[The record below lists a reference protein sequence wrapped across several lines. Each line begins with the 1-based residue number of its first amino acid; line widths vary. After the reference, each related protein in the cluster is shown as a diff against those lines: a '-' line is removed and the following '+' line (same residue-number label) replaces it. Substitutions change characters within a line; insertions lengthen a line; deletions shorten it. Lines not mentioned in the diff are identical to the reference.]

1 MKETLPATKR
11 LFLFIYFSFFTTQGK
26 CSGHFVYNADII
38 LIAYNAMIKKYFLI
52 LPILFCAA
60 CGTQKAVR
68 PDAPAPVVA
77 ESQSQ
82 TIHYKSYKGKM
93 LTAVYYNNH
102 SPLTVELREGNTT
115 ETLKQIQSWA
125 KGVEYSNAS
134 TRWHVQE
141 DRATLKRK
149 GKVTVYR
156 EVD

>member
-1 MKETLPATKR
+1 
-11 LFLFIYFSFFTTQGK
+11 
-26 CSGHFVYNADII
+26 
-38 LIAYNAMIKKYFLI
+38 MIKRRFLI
-52 LPILFCAA
+52 LTLLFCTA

-82 TIHYKSYKGKM
+82 AVHYKSYKGKH
-93 LTAVYYNNH
+93 LTAVYHNNH
-102 SPLTVELREGNTT
+102 SPLTVELREGNKT
-115 ETLKQIQSWA
+115 ETLKQVQSWA
-125 KGVEYSNAS
+125 KGVEYSNAE

-149 GKVTVYR
+149 GKTTVYR